1 MPRPR
6 KCRKVCHFPQTL
18 TFMPDG
24 EAIEQEAVILTV
36 DEYETIRLID
46 HQGFSQ
52 EQCGDFM
59 KVART
64 TVQQVYANARKKLAQ
79 VLVEG
84 RPLRIEGGD
93 YELCRGEAAGCVDA
107 SCFKQKYHQK
117 YEKPKGV
124 HTMRIAV
131 TYENGQ
137 IFQHFGHTEQF
148 KVYDVADGKVI
159 ASEVVDTNGSGHGA
173 LAGVLTALKADV
185 LICGGIGGGAQ
196 MALAAAGIKLYGGVS
211 GSADAAVEAL
221 LAGQLAYNPDVRCS
235 HHDDHHG
242 SDHTCG
248 SHGCGSHHCGGH

>member
-6 KCRKVCHFPQTL
+6 KCRKVCHFPQNLSLVPTG
-18 TFMPDG
+18 DVV
-24 EAIEQEAVILTV
+24 EREAVILTV

-46 HQGFSQ
+46 HMGLSQ
-52 EQCGDFM
+52 EQCGHCM

-64 TVQQVYANARKKLAQ
+64 TVQQVYATARKKLAQ

-84 RPLRIEGGD
+84 RPMRIEGGE
-93 YELCRGEAAGCVDA
+93 YELCRGEAADCEDP
-107 SCFKQKYHQK
+107 SCFKQKYHQQ

-148 KVYDVADGKVI
+148 KIYDVADGKVV

-173 LAGVLTALKADV
+173 LAGVLAALKADV

-196 MALAAAGIKLYGGVS
+196 MALAAANIKLYGGVS

-235 HHDDHHG
+235 HHDEHHG
-242 SDHTCG
+242 DDHTCG